1 MLAFRHVDDCLD
13 PALKSTRSLL
23 IAGAGDLGGRLARLR
38 VALGEEVIA
47 LRRRDSE
54 CGETVCS
61 LRADLVNGEGFARL
75 PRRVEALVFCAA
87 PEQRS
92 EAAYRALYV
101 DGLRRLLDSVQ
112 AQRLIFVSSTA
123 VYAEDAGEWVDEGTP
138 ARAEQFNAR
147 ALRDA
152 EQELTGHEGASVL
165 RLTGL
170 YGPGRDSLLRRAR
183 NGEANRKRWS
193 NRIHIDDAA
202 RALSHLLDLPG
213 EQRLFL
219 GTDDAPALEHEVQGW
234 LRAREGLPAVAAR
247 DEAQT
252 GRRVCNAR
260 LRASGWTPLH
270 PDYRAGFT
278 QI

>member
-1 MLAFRHVDDCLD
+1 MLAFQHVNDCLA
-13 PALKSTRSLL
+13 PALKSARSLL
-23 IAGAGDLGGRLARLR
+23 IAGAGDLGSRLARLR
-38 VALGEEVIA
+38 AALGEDVIA
-47 LRRRDSE
+47 LRRRQVDI
-54 CGETVCS
+54 GDTVRC
-61 LRADLVNGEGFARL
+61 LRVDLVTGEGFARL
-75 PRRVEALVFCAA
+75 PRRLDALVFCAA

-92 EAAYRALYV
+92 EASYRALYV

-112 AQRLIFVSSTA
+112 TQRLIFVSSTA
-123 VYAEDAGEWVDEGTP
+123 VYAEDAGEWVDEGTL

-147 ALRDA
+147 ALLDA
-152 EQELTGHEGASVL
+152 EQELTGHEGATVL

-170 YGPGRDSLLRRAR
+170 YGPGRESLLRRAR
-183 NGEANRKRWS
+183 NGEANRRRWS

-202 RALSHLLDLPG
+202 RALSHLLDSADK
-213 EQRLFL
+213 QRLFL
-219 GTDDAPALEHEVQGW
+219 GTDDAPVLECEVQDW

-252 GRRVCNAR
+252 GRRVSNTR

-270 PDYRAGFT
+270 ADYRAGFT